1 MSHSL
6 PITTTPQE
14 ERERTER
21 TSLGL
26 WVYLMT
32 DVILFGCLFATYAVL
47 YQNTVG
53 GPSGAE
59 LFNLPLILGS
69 TILLLTSS
77 FTSGLLVLAMR
88 SRNRAYSALWLGI
101 TIVLGGIFLA
111 LELTEFRE
119 LIAEGNSWSRSGFL
133 TAFFTLVATH
143 GIHIL
148 AGIIWAIVLFVQ
160 LFQRGFTPGVVRRI
174 PLFAMFWH
182 FLDVIWIFIF
192 TLVYLMGVVSL

>member
-1 MSHSL
+1 MNQPPTATALH
-6 PITTTPQE
+6 E
-14 ERERTER
+14 EKERTER
-21 TSLGL
+21 TNLGL

-47 YQNTVG
+47 YKNTVG

-59 LFNLPLILGS
+59 LFNLPMILGS

-88 SRNRAYSALWLGI
+88 ARSRARTALWLI
-101 TIVLGGIFLA
+101 TTIILGSIFLI

-119 LIAEGNSWSRSGFL
+119 LVAEGNSWSRSGFL

-143 GIHIL
+143 GLHIL
-148 AGIIWAIVLFVQ
+148 AGIIWAIALLVQ
-160 LFQRGFTPGVVRRI
+160 LFQRGFTAGVVRRV

-192 TLVYLMGVVSL
+192 TFVYLMGVVSL